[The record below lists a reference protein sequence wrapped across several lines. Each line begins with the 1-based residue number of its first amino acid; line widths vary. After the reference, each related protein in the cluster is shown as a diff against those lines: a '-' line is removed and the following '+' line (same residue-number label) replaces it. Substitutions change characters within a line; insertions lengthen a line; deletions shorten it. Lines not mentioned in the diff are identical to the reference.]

1 MKLSFALFLGEIMYK
16 YAAISSLRIA
26 ISTSLFYTSHSYSY
40 FSDHMDLLMVDLN
53 DPPAPMPKDTNL
65 DITRALVDVKNHP
78 VLIYYKASELRTSR
92 WWGCLRKVQSSSVH
106 NLYHNLLNGWIVI
119 EMVGCWR

>member
-53 DPPAPMPKDTNL
+53 VSDLYCFILCIN
-65 DITRALVDVKNHP
+65 RY
-78 VLIYYKASELRTSR
+78 VLNFSVVLLLFFFFLI
-92 WWGCLRKVQSSSVH
+92 SS
-106 NLYHNLLNGWIVI
+106 LFLEI
-119 EMVGCWR
+119 